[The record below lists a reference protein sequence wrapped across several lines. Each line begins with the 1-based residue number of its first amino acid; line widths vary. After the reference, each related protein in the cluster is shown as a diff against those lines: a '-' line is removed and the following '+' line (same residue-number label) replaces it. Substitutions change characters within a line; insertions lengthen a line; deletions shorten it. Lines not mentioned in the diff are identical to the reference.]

1 MFSYVLGR
9 GWLQAGWLGRLAGI
23 PVLTSKKQVLHKFF
37 MVLPKKPPKTC
48 CFHTFSEAGGSGLAG
63 SAGWLNTRFDLQRAS
78 ITLVLHGFTPKNCK
92 NLMFSYV
99 FGSLEMQDFT
109 I

>member
-1 MFSYVLGR
+1 LINNKVVDAKLFDTKSFGVKLLILGS

-23 PVLTSKKQVLHKFF
+23 PVLTSK
-37 MVLPKKPPKTC
+37 
-48 CFHTFSEAGGSGLAG
+48 
-63 SAGWLNTRFDLQRAS
+63 N
-78 ITLVLHGFTPKNCK
+78 N
-92 NLMFSYV
+92 V